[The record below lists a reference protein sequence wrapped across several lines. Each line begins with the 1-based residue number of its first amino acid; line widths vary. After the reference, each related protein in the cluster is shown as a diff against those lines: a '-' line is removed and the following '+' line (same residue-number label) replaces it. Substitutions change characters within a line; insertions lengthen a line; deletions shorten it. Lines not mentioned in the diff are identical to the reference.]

1 MSNWLSTLIPEVAGF
16 DLTIPVAIAAGMIGV
31 LVVWFLVKRTAK
43 LLVMLSITALIGFIW
58 WYSQNQGLADTVL
71 RFLGR

>member
-1 MSNWLSTLIPEVAGF
+1 
-16 DLTIPVAIAAGMIGV
+16 MIGV